1 VANIRVGMFLE
12 IATTLGAISGAI
24 AAALVQAS
32 MLFVVFG
39 VVLIFSVI
47 PLVRKIGEDFP
58 KGMAGDRLARSL
70 NLMGRYYDEAVRR
83 DIEYSADRTPIGFG
97 MMYVA
102 GLVSGLLGIGSGP
115 FKVLAMDLAMRLP
128 MKVSSATSNF
138 MIGVTA
144 AASAGIYFLRG
155 DVNPFVAAPVA
166 LGVLLGAALGARW
179 LPKARSSL
187 IRKIFAVVLVAVAL
201 QMIIRGSTVGV

>member
-1 VANIRVGMFLE
+1 
-12 IATTLGAISGAI
+12 
-24 AAALVQAS
+24 
-32 MLFVVFG
+32 
-39 VVLIFSVI
+39 
-47 PLVRKIGEDFP
+47 
-58 KGMAGDRLARSL
+58 
-70 NLMGRYYDEAVRR
+70 
-83 DIEYSADRTPIGFG
+83 

-128 MKVSSATSNF
+128 LKVSSATSNF

-166 LGVLLGAALGARW
+166 LGVLLGATLGAGW
-179 LPKARSSL
+179 LQKARSSL

-201 QMIIRGSTVGV
+201 QMIIRGSTMGV